1 MGELDAVPP
10 SGRDFGRGLQ
20 AACCRV
26 LGRGVFIPA
35 VIFLTLNGALTV
47 LMVDWR
53 PRITGRWLGLP
64 GCQDD
69 DLRYLVAAMALY
81 VSCAV
86 LMYWSYARAVLADP
100 GVVEPEVERAIQQW
114 QALCPGTPTEEAWGF
129 CGSCRQYRPP
139 RSHHCRVCGVCVLR
153 FDHHSMWISN
163 CVGQRNQRY
172 FVQFLAYLALFLLAT
187 GLAPWPGF
195 RDRFAEQE
203 LDLWLGPLSLLR
215 LPSDFSHALSLS
227 VFPAA
232 LGLLLTRLWIMSWGL
247 TAQECAPWLARCC
260 PGHPRDRGL
269 CTNWTDVMGK
279 SPIRWLL
286 PLSPARPARGPGG
299 GPTDTI

>member
-1 MGELDAVPP
+1 ML
-10 SGRDFGRGLQ
+10 SRR
-20 AACCRV
+20 
-26 LGRGVFIPA
+26 RGVWATAAAAATAAAPRA
-35 VIFLTLNGALTV
+35 QNGALTV

-100 GVVEPEVERAIQQW
+100 GVVEPE
-114 QALCPGTPTEEAWGF
+114 
-129 CGSCRQYRPP
+129 
-139 RSHHCRVCGVCVLR
+139 
-153 FDHHSMWISN
+153 
-163 CVGQRNQRY
+163 
-172 FVQFLAYLALFLLAT
+172 
-187 GLAPWPGF
+187 
-195 RDRFAEQE
+195 QE

-232 LGLLLTRLWIMSWGL
+232 LGLLLTRQASHGRG
-247 TAQECAPWLARCC
+247 EPWPVQRRSGKLSSTYAHES
-260 PGHPRDRGL
+260 PVFYHSSHP
-269 CTNWTDVMGK
+269 
-279 SPIRWLL
+279 
-286 PLSPARPARGPGG
+286 
-299 GPTDTI
+299 